1 MSLTLTAQ
9 EHDEICLE
17 AAQRCLPIVSIDRL
31 ETIYPMPAQLGQGYS
46 RVMELYPG
54 LELSIFNETY
64 RDDVTFRASENQH
77 PVQFQVRL
85 TGIEDVPTHVLINA
99 EQSYIG
105 GSGIQRAL
113 TVFSPASKPQVGVD
127 IHLQPQVFS
136 QFFATPT
143 GALPADLQPLVQEND
158 WQRVFSPKTTGAMR
172 SVVQQM
178 IDCPLMGTA
187 KRMYLQ
193 GKVFELMALQLQG
206 LTAEST
212 PAPDALLKPSQ
223 IVGIHHAAEILRSHL
238 EQPPSQE
245 ELAQRL
251 GISCCTLRKGFRSV
265 FGMTPL
271 AYLMQQRM
279 QQAEHLL
286 REANW
291 TVVEVANQV
300 GYANPG
306 HFAAAFKRQFGIRP
320 SECARGRK
328 PN

>member
-1 MSLTLTAQ
+1 MSLTLTEQ
-9 EHDEICLE
+9 EYDEICLE
-17 AAQRCLPIVSIDRL
+17 AEQRCPPILSIDRL
-31 ETIYPMPAQLGQGYS
+31 ETIHAMPTQLGQGYS
-46 RVMELYPG
+46 RAMELYPG

-77 PVQFQVRL
+77 PVQFKVQL
-85 TGIEDVPTHVLINA
+85 TGIEDVPGHVLINA

-113 TVFSPASKPQVGVD
+113 TVFSPGSQPSVGVN
-127 IHLQPQVFS
+127 IHLQPHLLN
-136 QFFATPT
+136 QFFATPS
-143 GALPADLQPLVQEND
+143 GELPPDLQPLVQEND
-158 WQRVFSPKTTGAMR
+158 WQRVFSPKVTGAMR

-178 IDCPLMGTA
+178 IDCPFMGTA

-193 GKVFELMALQLQG
+193 GKVFELMGLQLQG
-206 LTAEST
+206 VMAEST
-212 PAPDALLKPSQ
+212 PVPDAPLKPSTIAQ
-223 IVGIHHAAEILRSHL
+223 IHYAAEILRSHL
-238 EQPPSQE
+238 EYPPSQE
-245 ELAQRL
+245 ELARRL

-306 HFAAAFKRQFGIRP
+306 HFAEMFKRQFGIKP